1 MPLPLLHPRALRP
14 GDSVALISPAGPI
27 DSSETLEMCRG
38 ALEKLGYKVHVG
50 QSAGE
55 KFDYLAGT
63 DEQRLADL
71 NEALRRRDIRG
82 IFCTR
87 GGYGAGRLIDR
98 TDYDAARDD
107 PKVFA
112 GFSDITMLHGAL
124 AAGAGWTTL
133 HGPTVG
139 YAYVLEGKTTEAS
152 RVLLNR
158 AISSTEPL
166 GSIKAAMD
174 WRDPWTIRPGRAK
187 GPLIGGCLSVFVG
200 LLGSDHCPDP
210 EGAILVVEDL
220 DEDTYR
226 LDRYF
231 THLQTTGFLDRIAG
245 LVLGQFVECE
255 PKPDSGRRPC
265 REVLERCVRHL
276 NVPVLGNFPLGHC
289 PHNASLPFGCE
300 AELDATSGDLVVL
313 ESYAT

>member
-1 MPLPLLHPRALRP
+1 MPLSLLHPRALQA
-14 GDSVALISPAGPI
+14 GDTVALISPAGPI
-27 DSSETLEMCRG
+27 DSAQTLEASKV
-38 ALEKLGYKVHVG
+38 ALEKLGFNVWVG
-50 QSAGE
+50 PSAGAR
-55 KFDYLAGT
+55 FDYLAGS
-63 DEQRLADL
+63 DDQRLADL

-87 GGYGAGRLIDR
+87 GGYGAGRLVERI
-98 TDYDAARDD
+98 DYDAARDD

-133 HGPTVG
+133 HAPTVA
-139 YAYVLEGKTTEAS
+139 YAYVNEGKTTEPS
-152 RVLLNR
+152 RALLNR
-158 AISSTEPL
+158 AITSTEPL
-166 GSIKAAMD
+166 GSIREAMN
-174 WRDPWTIRPGRAK
+174 WRDPWVLRPGRAK

-210 EGAILVVEDL
+210 EGAILVLEDL

-231 THLQTTGFLDRIAG
+231 THLQTTGFLSKVAG
-245 LVLGQFVECE
+245 VVLGQFVECE
-255 PKPDSGRRPC
+255 PDPASGRRPS
-265 REVLERCVRHL
+265 REVIERCLKHL
-276 NVPVLGNFPLGHC
+276 EVPVLGNFCVGHC

-300 AELDATSGDLVVL
+300 AELDATGGDLVVL
-313 ESYAT
+313 ENYAV